1 MFCENCGTKLTD
13 DIAFCPECGTPRAPE
28 PEIPAEP
35 PIPAAA
41 AEPTPVLAEEVP
53 AAPEAEPVVK
63 PAPEAEPAVE
73 PAPVAEPIVVSA
85 PTPVAVSKP
94 KKEKRP
100 KKPMNPVAVVL
111 LKILSVLL
119 TMCLVLSMTVTVV
132 LADLHLLTRKES
144 VEKITGQILSGPT
157 HSAGTITAAKDGLK
171 INAADLSEDG
181 LTDLIY
187 DALQEHYGDEMT
199 ATKEQLSSFL
209 EKSDTKDYI
218 AEKVAGYTGD
228 FLNGTEETTITE
240 KEISRLIDENAALIE
255 SEFGVKVDGKMRQDA
270 LKFVR
275 ESKLNEKIRTEVIGK
290 IEDFSLFPNSSFTVG
305 KLMDWLRTL
314 TSLSTVLI
322 LVAIDLAL
330 IVALFFAKRMRL
342 GATMTSV
349 GVTATSI
356 GFTFA
361 LPTLLVQLL
370 SGTIASAIGSVLAGI
385 VGALVGIMAPVHYG
399 LLIGGV
405 VLLIAGIIVRVT
417 ARK

>member
-13 DIAFCPECGTPRAPE
+13 DIAFCPECGTPRTQE
-28 PEIPAEP
+28 PEAPMEPLASAAMEPLIPT
-35 PIPAAA
+35 PAAD
-41 AEPTPVLAEEVP
+41 
-53 AAPEAEPVVK
+53 
-63 PAPEAEPAVE
+63 
-73 PAPVAEPIVVSA
+73 PVAEPVAEPVAAPAPAPVVEPIPVSV
-85 PTPVAVSKP
+85 PTPAAVSKP
-94 KKEKRP
+94 KKAKRP
-100 KKPMNPVAVVL
+100 KKPLNPVAVVL

-119 TMCLVLSMTVTVV
+119 TLCLVLSMTITVV
-132 LADLHLLTRKES
+132 LADLHLLARKES
-144 VEKITGQILSGPT
+144 IEKITGQILSAPT
-157 HSAGTITAAKDGLK
+157 HSAGTLTAAKGGLT
-171 INAADLSEDG
+171 INAADLTEDG

-187 DALQEHYGDEMT
+187 DALLEHYGDEMT
-199 ATKEQLSSFL
+199 ATKEQLASFL
-209 EKSDTKDYI
+209 EKAGVKDYI

-228 FLNGTEETTITE
+228 FLNGTEKTTITE
-240 KEISRLIDENAALIE
+240 EEISRLIDENAKLIE
-255 SEFGVKVDGKMRQDA
+255 SEFNVKVDGKLREDA

-275 ESKLNEKIRTEVIGK
+275 ESKISEKIRTEVIDK

-305 KLMDWLRTL
+305 KLLAWLRAL

-385 VGALVGIMAPVHYG
+385 LGALVGIMAPVHYG

>member
-13 DIAFCPECGTPRAPE
+13 DIAFCPECGTPRTLE
-28 PEIPAEP
+28 PEVEMEP
-35 PIPAAA
+35 PMPAATA
-41 AEPTPVLAEEVP
+41 
-53 AAPEAEPVVK
+53 
-63 PAPEAEPAVE
+63 E
-73 PAPVAEPIVVSA
+73 PAPVLTVEAPVIPAAEPVCEPVV
-85 PTPVAVSKP
+85 VAQPQKVKQP
-94 KKEKRP
+94 KKEKQP
-100 KKPMNPVAVVL
+100 KKPMNPAAVVL

-119 TMCLVLSMTVTVV
+119 TICLVASMTVTVV

-144 VEKITGQILSGPT
+144 VEKITGQILSAPT
-157 HSAGTITAAKDGLK
+157 QSATAITAAKGGLK
-171 INAADLSEDG
+171 INASGLTEDG

-187 DALQEHYGDEMT
+187 DALKDHYGNEMT

-209 EKSDTKDYI
+209 EKSDAKDYI

-240 KEISRLIDENAALIE
+240 KEIARLIDENAGLIE
-255 SEFGVKVDGKMRQDA
+255 SEFGVKVDGKLRQDA
-270 LKFVR
+270 MKFVR
-275 ESKLNEKIRTEVIGK
+275 ESKIGEKIRTEVIGK

-305 KLMDWLRTL
+305 KLVKWLQTL

-322 LVAIDLAL
+322 LIAIDLAL

-370 SGTIASAIGSVLAGI
+370 SGTIAAAIGSVLAG
-385 VGALVGIMAPVHYG
+385 VLGALIGIMAPVHYG

-405 VLLIAGIIVRVT
+405 VLLIGGIIVRVT
-417 ARK
+417 VRK

>member
-13 DIAFCPECGTPRAPE
+13 DIAFCPECGTPRTLE
-28 PEIPAEP
+28 PEVEMEP
-35 PIPAAA
+35 PMPAATA
-41 AEPTPVLAEEVP
+41 
-53 AAPEAEPVVK
+53 
-63 PAPEAEPAVE
+63 E
-73 PAPVAEPIVVSA
+73 PAPVLTVEAPVIPAAEPVCEPVV
-85 PTPVAVSKP
+85 VAQPQKVKQP
-94 KKEKRP
+94 KKEKQP
-100 KKPMNPVAVVL
+100 KKPMNPAAVVL

-119 TMCLVLSMTVTVV
+119 TICLVASMTVTVV

-144 VEKITGQILSGPT
+144 VEKITGQILSAPT
-157 HSAGTITAAKDGLK
+157 QSATAITAAKGGLK
-171 INAADLSEDG
+171 INASGLTEDG

-187 DALQEHYGDEMT
+187 DALKDHYGNEMT

-209 EKSDTKDYI
+209 EKSDAKDYI

-240 KEISRLIDENAALIE
+240 KEIARLIDENAGLIE
-255 SEFGVKVDGKMRQDA
+255 SEFGVKVDGKLRQDA
-270 LKFVR
+270 MKFVR
-275 ESKLNEKIRTEVIGK
+275 ESKIGEKIRTEVIGK

-305 KLMDWLRTL
+305 KLVKWLQTL

-322 LVAIDLAL
+322 LIAIDLAL

-349 GVTATSI
+349 GITATSI

-370 SGTIASAIGSVLAGI
+370 SGTIAAAIGSVLAG
-385 VGALVGIMAPVHYG
+385 VLGALIGIMAPVHYG

-405 VLLIAGIIVRVT
+405 VLLIGGIIVRVT
-417 ARK
+417 VRK

>member
-13 DIAFCPECGTPRAPE
+13 DIAFCPECGTPRTLE
-28 PEIPAEP
+28 PEVEMEP
-35 PIPAAA
+35 PMPAATA
-41 AEPTPVLAEEVP
+41 
-53 AAPEAEPVVK
+53 
-63 PAPEAEPAVE
+63 E
-73 PAPVAEPIVVSA
+73 PAPVLTVEAPVIPAAEPVCEPVV
-85 PTPVAVSKP
+85 VAQPQKVKQP
-94 KKEKRP
+94 KKEKQP
-100 KKPMNPVAVVL
+100 KKPMNPAAVVL

-119 TMCLVLSMTVTVV
+119 TICLVASMTVTVV

-144 VEKITGQILSGPT
+144 VEKITDQVLSAPT
-157 HSAGTITAAKDGLK
+157 QSAAAITAAKGGLK
-171 INAADLSEDG
+171 INASGLTEDG

-187 DALQEHYGDEMT
+187 DALKDHYGNEMT

-209 EKSDTKDYI
+209 EKSDAKDYI

-240 KEISRLIDENAALIE
+240 KEIARLIDENAGLIE
-255 SEFGVKVDGKMRQDA
+255 SEFGVKVDGKLRQDA
-270 LKFVR
+270 MKFVR
-275 ESKLNEKIRTEVIGK
+275 ESKIGEKIRTEVIGK

-305 KLMDWLRTL
+305 KLVKWLQTL

-322 LVAIDLAL
+322 LIAIDLAL

-370 SGTIASAIGSVLAGI
+370 SGTIAAAIGSVLAG
-385 VGALVGIMAPVHYG
+385 VLGALIGIMAPVHYG

-405 VLLIAGIIVRVT
+405 VLLIGGIIVRVT
-417 ARK
+417 VRK